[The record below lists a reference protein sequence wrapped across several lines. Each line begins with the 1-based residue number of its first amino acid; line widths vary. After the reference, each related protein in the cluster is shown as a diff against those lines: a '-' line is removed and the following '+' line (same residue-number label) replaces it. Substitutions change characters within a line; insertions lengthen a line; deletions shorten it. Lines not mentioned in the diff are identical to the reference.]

1 VRRPLLLE
9 RAGIVTSAYYAA
21 FFFAVGAHVPF
32 WPLWLADWGL
42 GPGEVGLYTALGS
55 ASRVVGGLA
64 LPALADR
71 LDARR
76 MTIAVTAIAGAV
88 MFLAHLGVESRAL
101 LLLLTLATGAALAG
115 IGPIGEALGIAAA
128 RVHGF
133 AYAQARAV
141 GSAGFL
147 AASLAIGATLPLVDI
162 DFVLWWIVLSFVA
175 VAWIIRDHPGG
186 RKVEGQIPPNL
197 REIRALLTRPTFAV
211 FVLAI
216 ALLQASHATYYAY
229 GSVHWRV
236 LGVSEAAIGG
246 LWAVGVAAEIVLL
259 MTVGTAI
266 VARIGPVQA
275 LMVCGVAGV
284 VRWSAMMLDPTGP
297 ILVPLQAF
305 HALTFAIGH
314 LAAMAFIARAVPGR
328 FGASAQ
334 GALSAVAGGMA
345 LSLGMAI
352 AAGIYPHV
360 GGSTYG
366 IGATFSAAGLA
377 ASLWLGRRWRGE
389 TLAV

>member
-1 VRRPLLLE
+1 MRRPLLLE
-9 RAGIVTSAYYAA
+9 RAGIITSAYYAT
-21 FFFAVGAHVPF
+21 FFFAIGAHVPF

-64 LPALADR
+64 IPALADR

-76 MTIAVTAIAGAV
+76 MTITVTAIAGAV

-162 DFVLWWIVLSFVA
+162 DFVLWWIVLSFVG

-186 RKVEGQIPPNL
+186 RRVEGQIPPDL
-197 REIRALLTRPTFAV
+197 REIGALLTRPTFAV

-236 LGVSEAAIGG
+236 LGLSEATIGG

-259 MTVGTAI
+259 ITVGTAI
-266 VARIGPVQA
+266 VARIGPVPA
-275 LMVCGVAGV
+275 LMVCGAAGV
-284 VRWSAMMLDPTGP
+284 LRWSAMVLDPTGW
-297 ILVPLQAF
+297 ILVPLQAL
-305 HALTFAIGH
+305 HALTFGIGL

-345 LSLGMAI
+345 LSHGMVI

-360 GGSTYG
+360 GGATYG
-366 IGATFSAAGLA
+366 IGAAFSAAGLV
-377 ASLWLGRRWRGE
+377 ASVWLGRRWCGE
-389 TLAV
+389 TVAV